1 MQKII
6 KQTRYVGGF
15 RPTAAVI
22 KEEHSMGEIKI
33 TLDHDIETAFK
44 QALTKLEV
52 DASTYFEMVA
62 TQLVS
67 NLDVKTEQYTGMMT
81 PELARVL
88 LTERAKMLGLIPDDA
103 TFPAVDYDKRKEQY
117 RNGEL

>member
-1 MQKII
+1 
-6 KQTRYVGGF
+6 
-15 RPTAAVI
+15 
-22 KEEHSMGEIKI
+22 MGEIKI